1 MGPNPTS
8 GSAMDK
14 NDSPSLLNEEDS
26 QQVSHNVEPDI
37 INTPVKRKSRLAKNF
52 ERRTIRNTILMA
64 LGIILIVF
72 ILVKFGISFL
82 IGFSTFLGS
91 GGQSSQAPKEK
102 QIGYIPP
109 PVLNPLP
116 TATNSAHIV
125 ISGESMKDQT
135 INLYINDDL
144 KDKVLAD
151 NNGNFTFSQQL
162 SLGDNLIKV
171 KAEKDSKQ
179 SDFSNSFN
187 ITYSNSQPKLEV
199 SSPTDGQ
206 SFSKDQNP
214 ITVSGKTD
222 SNISVTVNGFWA
234 IIDDNNNFSYS
245 LSLQNG
251 ENQIKI
257 VAIDQAGNKT
267 EKSLKVNYSQ

>member
-1 MGPNPTS
+1 
-8 GSAMDK
+8 
-14 NDSPSLLNEEDS
+14 
-26 QQVSHNVEPDI
+26 
-37 INTPVKRKSRLAKNF
+37 
-52 ERRTIRNTILMA
+52 
-64 LGIILIVF
+64 
-72 ILVKFGISFL
+72 
-82 IGFSTFLGS
+82 
-91 GGQSSQAPKEK
+91 
-102 QIGYIPP
+102 
-109 PVLNPLP
+109 
-116 TATNSAHIV
+116 
-125 ISGESMKDQT
+125 MKDQT

-251 ENQIKI
+251 RKPNQNC
-257 VAIDQAGNKT
+257 GN
-267 EKSLKVNYSQ
+267 